1 MWRFSVS
8 RYLILILLN
17 TPLIF
22 AAILNAIVSYNLKHL
37 SLRRLVFK
45 LAFWVAVF
53 LGLVFAESIYEF
65 LYTEGLTQTEPLSL
79 FDVIEITGVVLV
91 FFLVNR
97 LYVKV
102 DVLERRVQD
111 LHQELS
117 IRLAREQTKQVKK

>member
-1 MWRFSVS
+1 MV
-8 RYLILILLN
+8 ILN
-17 TPLIF
+17 TPLIVT
-22 AAILNAIVSYNLKHL
+22 AILNATVSYNLKHL

-45 LAFWVAVF
+45 VAFWVFVF
-53 LGLVFAESIYEF
+53 VSLVFAESIYNF
-65 LYTEGLTQTEPLSL
+65 LYAEGLTQTEPLSL
-79 FDVIEITGVVLV
+79 FDVIQITGVIFV

-117 IRLAREQTKQVKK
+117 IKLSDNKK